1 VSDTDG
7 FVADDSVVGQ
17 SAGAP
22 GATRDSRYWPV
33 PVLRGVVALAIAI
46 TITFSAEHSPL
57 LGYLTFGILAV
68 ATALILG
75 LFGSARL
82 DRGTERS
89 FFYGQAAVSLVAG
102 IVALLSTGA
111 GVPFLLFLVSAWAA
125 ITGFLELYIGIRG
138 RRRFAIAKDWLF
150 TGALTALLAVVVLLI
165 PADFAQEFIGPD
177 DVARVL
183 TASVIAD
190 GIIGAY
196 AALLGVYLVIAG
208 LSLKWG
214 TGTAGAEPANPAT
227 QGGN

>member
-1 VSDTDG
+1 MSDTDAS
-7 FVADDSVVGQ
+7 VAAGT
-17 SAGAP
+17 SAG
-22 GATRDSRYWPV
+22 DSRYWPV

-57 LGYLTFGILAV
+57 LGFVTFGILAILSGAV
-68 ATALILG
+68 LG
-75 LFGSARL
+75 LVGSARL

-89 FFYGQAAVSLVAG
+89 FFLALSVISVVAG
-102 IVALLSTGA
+102 AVALVSTGA
-111 GVPFLLFLVSAWAA
+111 GVPFLLFLVSGWAA
-125 ITGFLELYIGIRG
+125 VTGFLELYVGIRA
-138 RRRFAIAKDWLF
+138 RRRFALAKDWLF
-150 TGALTALLAVVVLLI
+150 TGALTAVLAVVILLI
-165 PADFAQEFIGPD
+165 PADFAQDFTGPD
-177 DVARVL
+177 GVARVL

-214 TGTAGAEPANPAT
+214 TGTADAAPAPRAT